1 MILVELTSLQ
11 KKRYASR
18 FDEVKSIV
26 DNLDKKELNW
36 ICNGEFKNSPYVIY
50 REIEYVKGYPAGFID
65 VYSLGGDEAMIVL
78 AVLPKYR
85 KSGIASKLVTDMERR
100 FNAHSIKWL
109 IWKADADNV
118 KSQKL
123 ATELEYKLYKHSK
136 TEKMYRKRNP
146 SYKED

>member
-11 KKRYASR
+11 KKQYASR

-36 ICNGEFKNSPYVIY
+36 ICNGEFKDSPYVIY

-109 IWKADADNV
+109 IWKTDADNT

-136 TEKMYRKRNP
+136 TEKMYRKRNS